1 VERGV
6 VIEACPTS
14 NWHVGILAAPH
25 EHPLAQWLEAG
36 LRVAVC
42 TDNTLMSAVDL
53 PTELS
58 RVGATAGSE
67 RWALLQAHA
76 RAGAFARH

>member
-1 VERGV
+1 

-67 RWALLQAHA
+67 RRALLQAHA
-76 RAGAFARH
+76 RAGAFARR